1 MLDCVDACVLLY
13 WWSSVDGEKYDGE
26 QGQYFNE
33 QDQQEHFEQ
42 GKYNMGLS
50 LLPTHFIIII
60 IHVACV

>member
-1 MLDCVDACVLLY
+1 MIAWMLVCCCIDDL
-13 WWSSVDGEKYDGE
+13 SVDGEKYDVE

>member
-1 MLDCVDACVLLY
+1 VHDCVDACVLLY
-13 WWSSVDGEKYDGE
+13 WWSSVDGEKYDVE

>member
-1 MLDCVDACVLLY
+1 MHDCVDACVLLY
-13 WWSSVDGEKYDGE
+13 WWWSVDGEKYDGE

-42 GKYNMGLS
+42 GKYSMGLS